1 MTLLTYTLPPRDEE
15 ASPPWPAGVDRQYS
29 KQKRR
34 FESYPGYLF
43 LSTCAYWS
51 ASAAPGDGNKIGGVV
66 EVQ

>member
-1 MTLLTYTLPPRDEE
+1 
-15 ASPPWPAGVDRQYS
+15 
-29 KQKRR
+29 
-34 FESYPGYLF
+34 